1 MEGTSLM
8 ALVVLVV
15 AAVLILRGWDVRLV
29 LFGAALLIGAG
40 AGEGSRIVRTF
51 LITFSNE
58 KFVVPIC
65 SAMGF
70 AYVLRHTGCDQ
81 HLVRLLL
88 RPLRP
93 VRAVLIPGVILAAF
107 VVNMPVISQTST
119 AACVGPVAIPLLRA
133 AGYSPATSGV
143 CLLLGSSVGG
153 ELLNPGAPELLTI
166 AAANESHPL
175 APPTQQAR
183 ITLPPVVLVQ
193 LTVALLVCWWLARWW
208 WERADRPPED
218 IPEPDPSSEPIRLSA
233 ALVPLV
239 PLVLLFLTGPPL
251 HWWEIPP
258 SWVAPDRPD
267 GSRDPAYHTRLI
279 GLAMLVGVVSAA
291 LVVPSK
297 ARDCMQQFFEGA
309 GYGFARIVS
318 LIVTAH
324 CLGTAMEVAG
334 VAQELGRWISRA
346 PELLIPLAALIPL
359 LCAAL
364 CGSGMASTQ
373 SLYGFFHEPA
383 VALGVDPV
391 ELGAL
396 TAVGSAAGRTM
407 SPVAAVTLMCA
418 QLTGTPPFLLARRV
432 CWPLLAGITVVIVL
446 RCLRLV

>member
-1 MEGTSLM
+1 MEGTSLI
-8 ALVVLVV
+8 ALGVAVLC
-15 AAVLILRGWDVRLV
+15 AVLILRGWDVRLV
-29 LFGAALLIGAG
+29 LLSAALLLGAVT
-40 AGEGSRIVRTF
+40 GEWPRIVRIF
-51 LITFSNE
+51 LTTLANE
-58 KFVVPIC
+58 KFVIPIC

-93 VRAVLIPGVILAAF
+93 VRALLIPGVILAAF
-107 VVNMPVISQTST
+107 IVNVPVISQTST

-133 AGYSPATSGV
+133 AGYSATTSGV

-166 AAANESHPL
+166 AAANEGHPL
-175 APPTQQAR
+175 APPTEQAR
-183 ITLPPVVLVQ
+183 TTLPPVVLVQ
-193 LTVALLVCWWLARWW
+193 LSVALLVCWLLCRWW
-208 WERADRPPED
+208 WERAETNQGPQN
-218 IPEPDPSSEPIRLSA
+218 SETSTAPIRLSA

-239 PLVLLFLTGPPL
+239 PLLLLFATGPPL
-251 HWWEIPP
+251 HWLEIPQ
-258 SWVAPDRPD
+258 SWVTPARPD
-267 GSRDPAYHTRLI
+267 GSRDPAYHTRVI
-279 GLAMLVGVVSAA
+279 GLAMLVGVAAAA
-291 LVVPSK
+291 LVVPQK

-309 GYGFARIVS
+309 GYGFAHIVS

-324 CLGTAMEVAG
+324 CFGTAMEAAG
-334 VAQELGRWISRA
+334 VAQSLGHLITLA
-346 PELLIPLAALIPL
+346 PELLVPLAALVPL
-359 LCAAL
+359 LFAAL

-383 VALGVDPV
+383 LAVGVDPV

-418 QLTGTPPFLLARRV
+418 QLTGSQPLSLACRV
-432 CWPLLAGITVVIVL
+432 CWPLLAGIATVICL
-446 RCLRLV
+446 RCFAVL